1 MIVEIADKRKTSTS
15 RDYSR
20 KRKRPA
26 TVIVLYLLIV
36 FADLWPLS
44 FFGETV
50 HDS

>member
-1 MIVEIADKRKTSTS
+1 MIVEIAKKNAIT
-15 RDYSR
+15 
-20 KRKRPA
+20 